1 MRKYLT
7 SLMILFTL
15 LLALGGMYLP
25 SLLLDRQ
32 QAAVMEESGI
42 VDAPSANKAE
52 EAPGNTTQGQD
63 SPTTEETMLT
73 SEEIFTISKSYNQ
86 DTDWLFCDPTAGQLS
101 SDEAID
107 RAIET
112 VKGFCEQGIL
122 PESYANVSSLDRK
135 VVQGTKAFAQPSELD
150 AAPKLG
156 CWIITF
162 GTKVK
167 EGSLEL
173 YLNAVTGQILQV
185 SATYSSDLSNDLGD
199 VSAIL
204 DKYLDYL
211 GIDGKMNA
219 SSHWSDD
226 SVAGYY
232 FKDFQSGIVVKQ
244 IKNESNGDQDLIIRI
259 S

>member
-1 MRKYLT
+1 
-7 SLMILFTL
+7 
-15 LLALGGMYLP
+15 
-25 SLLLDRQ
+25 
-32 QAAVMEESGI
+32 
-42 VDAPSANKAE
+42 
-52 EAPGNTTQGQD
+52 
-63 SPTTEETMLT
+63 MLT
-73 SEEIFTISKSYNQ
+73 SEEVFAISKSYNQ
-86 DTDWLFCDPTAGQLS
+86 DKDWLFCDPTAGQLS

-135 VVQGTKAFAQPSELD
+135 AIQGTKAFAQPSEL
-150 AAPKLG
+150 AVAPKLG
-156 CWIITF
+156 CWIIIF

-185 SATYSSDLSNDLGD
+185 YATYSPDLSNDFGD

-204 DKYLDYL
+204 DQYLDYL
-211 GIDGKMNA
+211 GIDGKINA

-232 FKDFQSGIVVKQ
+232 FKDFQSGVAVKQ
-244 IKNESNGDQDLIIRI
+244 IVNEGKENQELIIQI